1 MFGFNRRLEH
11 DSDRSLTPRRHL
23 SLANV
28 AATLALAVA
37 LAGGSAYAATK
48 IIITNKDQISKSVI
62 KKLHDATG
70 ATGSQ
75 GAPGAQGPQGPQGPA
90 ASSVAWAEVAADG
103 AIVQQSGGITMT
115 PGSLPQASVYC
126 LDVPVTV
133 HVAVASP
140 TDISTGANPFAV
152 VLDHGSEYLGI
163 AIELGYCT
171 ASTNIVVVT
180 QDASASA
187 GASPFNVLIN

>member
-1 MFGFNRRLEH
+1 VFGFNRRLER
-11 DSDRSLTPRRHL
+11 DPDRLLTARRHVT
-23 SLANV
+23 LANV

-37 LAGGSAYAATK
+37 LAGGTAYAASK
-48 IIITNKDQISKSVI
+48 IIITSKGQISKSVI

-70 ATGSQ
+70 ATGFQ

-103 AIVQQSGGITMT
+103 AIVQQGGGITMT
-115 PGSLPQASVYC
+115 PGSTPSAGVYC

-133 HVAVASP
+133 HVGVASP
-140 TDISTGANPFAV
+140 SDISTGAGNFAV
-152 VLDHGSEYLGI
+152 VIDNGSADLYLAI
-163 AIELGYCT
+163 AIGDCA

-180 QDASASA
+180 QDASDTTT
-187 GASPFNVLIN
+187 ASPFNVLIN

>member
-11 DSDRSLTPRRHL
+11 DPDRSLTPRRHL
-23 SLANV
+23 TLANV

-62 KKLHDATG
+62 KQLHDAAG
-70 ATGSQ
+70 ATGSR
-75 GAPGAQGPQGPQGPA
+75 GAPGAQGAQGAQGPA

-103 AIVQQSGGITMT
+103 TIVQQSGGITMT
-115 PGSLPQASVYC
+115 PGSTPSASVYC

-140 TDISTGANPFAV
+140 TDISTGASPFAV
-152 VLDHGSEYLGI
+152 AIDNGSANLAI
-163 AIELGYCT
+163 AIAENDCA
-171 ASTNIVVVT
+171 ASTNIVVLT
-180 QDASASA
+180 QDASATSA
-187 GASPFNVLIN
+187 AGPFNVLIN